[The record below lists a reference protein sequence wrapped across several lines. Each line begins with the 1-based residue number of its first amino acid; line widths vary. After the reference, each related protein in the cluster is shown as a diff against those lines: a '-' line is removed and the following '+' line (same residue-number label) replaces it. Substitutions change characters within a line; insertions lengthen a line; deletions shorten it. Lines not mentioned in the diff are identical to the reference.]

1 MNNIFNLKRFGLAF
15 RKDILESWKRYTL
28 LFLTMLGIIA
38 IVITIYSFNQYL
50 DIERYDRDMKLEEQI
65 KLNKD
70 LLAQSSL
77 MFAAFGLLF
86 ASTFANPMNSK
97 LKKISFL
104 VSPSSN
110 FEKYLTRWVITVTG
124 YIIAF
129 FVALWIADLIRV
141 IICSARYPDLNVS
154 FIDFTKLIYQNND
167 WSFGMENVFN
177 KQLFMICTSIFFLF
191 QSLFVLGST
200 FWEKSSFIKTFTA
213 CALIVLSF
221 VLICRWT
228 ILLFYGGF
236 DEFGNVMNSFE
247 SIEKNDE
254 NGDRALMIVSCVISV
269 FTLTNWVIAFFRF
282 RESEITKRI

>member
-1 MNNIFNLKRFGLAF
+1 
-15 RKDILESWKRYTL
+15 
-28 LFLTMLGIIA
+28 
-38 IVITIYSFNQYL
+38 
-50 DIERYDRDMKLEEQI
+50 
-65 KLNKD
+65 
-70 LLAQSSL
+70 

-86 ASTFANPMNSK
+86 ASTFASPMNSK
-97 LKKISFL
+97 LKKISYL

-110 FEKYLTRWVITVTG
+110 FEKYLTRWIITVAG

-141 IICSARYPDLNVS
+141 VICSARYPELNVS
-154 FIDFTKLIYQNND
+154 FMDFSKLIYQNDD
-167 WSFGMENVFN
+167 WSYGRGNLFN
-177 KQLFMICTSIFFLF
+177 KQLFMICTSIFFLL
-191 QSLFVLGST
+191 QSLLVLGST

-221 VLICRWT
+221 VFICRWT

-236 DEFGNVMNSFE
+236 DEFGNAMNSFE
-247 SIEKNDE
+247 SIEKNDP
-254 NGDRALMIVSCVISV
+254 NGEKALMIVSCIISV